1 MSIES
6 ILGRLDKVRKSGRDK
21 WRAPCVV
28 HGGKDLNMIISE
40 RSDGSVG
47 AYCFVCGASA
57 VDLADTLGLDRS
69 EVFAPDSDYKAPVI
83 TKQMESEE
91 KQDRM
96 IIAMAAVTPP
106 VTLADKRRVQLAHSR
121 LEGIQAKRDAINV
134 TKSVAI
140 NI

>member
-1 MSIES
+1 MSIETV
-6 ILGRLDKVRKSGRDK
+6 LARLDRVRKSGTNK
-21 WRAPCVV
+21 WRTPCLV
-28 HGGKDLNMIISE
+28 HGGKDMNMIVSE

-57 VDLADTLGLDRS
+57 VDLADTIGLDRS
-69 EVFAPDSDYKAPVI
+69 EVFAPDSGYKPPVI
-83 TKQMESEE
+83 TRQMESEE

-96 IIAMAAVTPP
+96 ILAMAAVNPP

-134 TKSVAI
+134 TKSVAL
-140 NI
+140 